1 MNNKYMRRILTII
14 FVNALL
20 ISGCRESPDEDIVV
34 NKNEGTMEK
43 AMRQEKSSDKGNEDI
58 PKTYSDSFTL
68 DADEIKVNVD
78 AEVHPVE
85 TPLPVVRVKP
95 HVITSEEAKKWAEV
109 LFEGKTSYEPHTM
122 TKQEIEEKILWY
134 KQKISDKDA
143 LAADVGEENIQNTI
157 ESYEASIADYENT
170 YESAPDEEI
179 PQECR
184 WEFHPMGYYNDIG
197 YDGSMDEEGL
207 NKTQQLV
214 AVTNDLN
221 GHTGQIIVSNRDE
234 EDYRLNLMAFYYLD
248 EYMMT
253 DIPYKK
259 ISGEEA
265 VSMVDE
271 VLEKLEIEGW
281 QLYSED
287 EMSYENEGRDMHTLI
302 YTPVFGEAAVIP
314 GPNTNVKS
322 EDIYASNYY
331 YSSLRISI
339 LNGIVNGV
347 EWISPLETVKTEN
360 SDVETLPFEKIY
372 TAFQNQMRSKYTR
385 DKVIDPAAPE
395 FQNKEVEIEVNITH
409 ITQGLFRI
417 KEKDNQEEFLIVPV
431 WGFAGEVMVDG
442 ESWGESEFAMINAVD
457 GSTIN
462 TVLGY

>member
-1 MNNKYMRRILTII
+1 
-14 FVNALL
+14 
-20 ISGCRESPDEDIVV
+20 
-34 NKNEGTMEK
+34 
-43 AMRQEKSSDKGNEDI
+43 
-58 PKTYSDSFTL
+58 
-68 DADEIKVNVD
+68 
-78 AEVHPVE
+78 
-85 TPLPVVRVKP
+85 
-95 HVITSEEAKKWAEV
+95 
-109 LFEGKTSYEPHTM
+109 
-122 TKQEIEEKILWY
+122 
-134 KQKISDKDA
+134 
-143 LAADVGEENIQNTI
+143 
-157 ESYEASIADYENT
+157 
-170 YESAPDEEI
+170 
-179 PQECR
+179 
-184 WEFHPMGYYNDIG
+184 MGYYNDIG

-265 VSMVDE
+265 VSMADE

-322 EDIYASNYY
+322 EDLYASNYY

-417 KEKDNQEEFLIVPV
+417 KEKDNKEEFLIVPV